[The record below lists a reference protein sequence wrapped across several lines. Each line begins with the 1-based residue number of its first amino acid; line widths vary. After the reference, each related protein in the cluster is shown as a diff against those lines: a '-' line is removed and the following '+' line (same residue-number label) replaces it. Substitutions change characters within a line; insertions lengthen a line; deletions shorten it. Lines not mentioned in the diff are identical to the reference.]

1 MAAEAVGTAEAAV
14 ATAVEVA
21 AIDAEIPG
29 ITARQA

>member
-1 MAAEAVGTAEAAV
+1 MAAEAVGTAAV
-14 ATAVEVA
+14 ATAVE

>member
-1 MAAEAVGTAEAAV
+1 MAAAAVGTAEA
-14 ATAVEVA
+14 AVEVA

>member
-14 ATAVEVA
+14 ATAVE